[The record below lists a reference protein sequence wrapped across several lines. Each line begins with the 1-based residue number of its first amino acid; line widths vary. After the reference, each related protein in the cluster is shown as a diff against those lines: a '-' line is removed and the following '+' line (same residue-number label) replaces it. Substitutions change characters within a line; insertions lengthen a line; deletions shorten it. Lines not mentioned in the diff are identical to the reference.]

1 MRTLK
6 LVFLALILIAIVLLA
21 LANRDMV
28 TLNLLPE
35 GLSAV
40 LPLSVELPLFVVSLI
55 SIVVGLVLGYLF
67 EYVREAKHRR
77 RASHEAREAERLN
90 REVAQLRRSRGSR
103 EDEVLAILNT

>member
-1 MRTLK
+1 MRILK
-6 LVFLALILIAIVLLA
+6 LVLLALILIALVLLA
-21 LANRDMV
+21 LANREMV

-35 GLSAV
+35 GLSSV
-40 LPLSVELPLFVVSLI
+40 LPLSVQLPLFVVSLI

-77 RASHEAREAERLN
+77 RASHEAREAERLSQ
-90 REVAQLRRSRGSR
+90 EVARLRQNRGKR